1 MYGKIKAMFQK
12 AMSFV
17 GFQSLHLFAFPFAQ
31 WNLVH
36 IATLRHGPGR
46 VSLRDRDFRW
56 DISYRPD
63 MFAVIYIYNIL
74 IILDDI
80 ALMFEIHLLENEW
93 VGPSPQKSTIR
104 DNYTHIYIY
113 CTSTEGIIFPSVEI
127 PLSSQ
132 NVSIF
137 TELALGFHTTCWGS
151 KSFNCFLTWRR
162 DMAWPN
168 HQHVKI
174 QKGCGN
180 FCRKWEVHH
189 DLTNESIGMSWDWD
203 WNGTRLPRFKHLQTM
218 SLNIGVWI
226 KRVFATYPMRY
237 PPMRYPPSTS
247 INNWCLSH
255 PPAAW
260 DQHPMPRIAGVGCS
274 DFSKVFHGKQHI

>member
-1 MYGKIKAMFQK
+1 MSSSVGMMKFPMYGKIKAMFQK

-113 CTSTEGIIFPSVEI
+113 TVLYICSII
-127 PLSSQ
+127 
-132 NVSIF
+132 
-137 TELALGFHTTCWGS
+137 
-151 KSFNCFLTWRR
+151 
-162 DMAWPN
+162 N
-168 HQHVKI
+168 H
-174 QKGCGN
+174 
-180 FCRKWEVHH
+180 
-189 DLTNESIGMSWDWD
+189 
-203 WNGTRLPRFKHLQTM
+203 
-218 SLNIGVWI
+218 
-226 KRVFATYPMRY
+226 Y
-237 PPMRYPPSTS
+237 
-247 INNWCLSH
+247 
-255 PPAAW
+255 
-260 DQHPMPRIAGVGCS
+260 
-274 DFSKVFHGKQHI
+274 